1 MRFKAVLQ
9 ANGKTATGI
18 EVPAEVMAELGGG
31 KRPLIKVTVNGH
43 TYPSA
48 IGIMSGKSLIPVSA
62 DHRAKAGIA
71 AGDLLDVTIELDT
84 GKREIAVPDDLRR
97 ALATNDVA
105 QRAFEALSNSGKK
118 RHVLSVEAAK
128 TDETR
133 QKRIAKTLEELTP

>member
-1 MRFKAVLQ
+1 
-9 ANGKTATGI
+9 
-18 EVPAEVMAELGGG
+18 MADLGGG
-31 KRPLIKVTVNGH
+31 KRPLIKVTINGH

-62 DHRAKAGIA
+62 DNRAKAGIA

>member
-62 DHRAKAGIA
+62 DNRAKAGIA

>member
-18 EVPAEVMAELGGG
+18 EVPAEVMADLGGG
-31 KRPLIKVTVNGH
+31 KRPLIKVTINGH

-62 DHRAKAGIA
+62 DNRAKAGIA

>member
-18 EVPAEVMAELGGG
+18 EVPPEVMAELGGG
-31 KRPLIKVTVNGH
+31 KRPLIKVTINEH

-48 IGIMSGKSLIPVSA
+48 IGIMGGKSLIPVSA
-62 DHRAKAGIA
+62 DNRAKAGIA

-105 QRAFEALSNSGKK
+105 QRAFEALSNSRKK
-118 RHVLSVEAAK
+118 RHVLSIEAAK

-133 QKRIAKTLEELTP
+133 QRRISKTLEELTR

>member
-31 KRPLIKVTVNGH
+31 KRPLIKVAVNGH

-62 DHRAKAGIA
+62 DNRAKAGIA